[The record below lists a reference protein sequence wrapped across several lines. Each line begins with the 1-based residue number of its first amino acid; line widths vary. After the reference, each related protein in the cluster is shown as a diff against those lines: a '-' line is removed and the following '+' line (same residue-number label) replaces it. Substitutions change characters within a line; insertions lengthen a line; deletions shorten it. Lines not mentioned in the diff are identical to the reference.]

1 MTSVNTNMGS
11 LIAMSNMSKQEREM
25 QTAMERLSSGLRINN
40 AADDAAGS
48 AIASKLT
55 AQVRSLEQAIRN
67 GNDAISLTQT
77 AEGAL
82 GEVENILQRMREL
95 AVQAGN
101 STLNQSDRSQIQ
113 AEMDQLAAEI
123 NSIASK
129 TNFNKV
135 KLLDGSNEKVTM
147 QIGIDASDALDIAL
161 KQTDVEA
168 LGIGKSNTSSV
179 SRIVSARMEG
189 FGTTDITK
197 TDIKI
202 NGKNFTATDFDLD
215 ATTIDG
221 TSTDVNATE
230 SAEAANER
238 QAKALEVK
246 INENTGEHGVV
257 ARAFNEIKAGTT
269 SYRAA
274 DVAINGTTVKSRATK
289 EDFVAAVNDEVV
301 GVNAKIDSDGFV
313 VLSNTDGDNIAFT
326 GGGGLTVLGI
336 ANDVY
341 GGFVELTATNGK
353 PITIQAGNSENG
365 FSGLAGTTADVDNIG
380 FNETEL
386 ATQGEGVTV
395 RGSTRVSNSQ
405 LTATDGLKIN
415 GVLIT
420 ELDDQTS
427 SNVSAQD
434 KVRQINDKTD
444 QHGVVATASTK
455 IKLTVDLVG
464 ATIAEH
470 DKTTI
475 AGVEVDLSGVTTTS
489 TLIST
494 INNAMSG
501 VNDVV
506 ASYDEANGNLI
517 LESASGATITL
528 DDSDDGTGQGELFAT
543 ATYMDGT
550 SFGFASGAATAAN
563 SARGFISL
571 TAKDGGSIVIEDG
584 VADGN
589 TDTGAP
595 EIGFKSQNE
604 KAQAA
609 TGLDVGTTASA
620 TNSLSA
626 LDRAID
632 TVSEFRAS
640 FGAFENRLEASIS
653 NLVTLQVNTD
663 NARSRIED
671 ADFAHETSK
680 LTKAQILS
688 QAATS
693 MLAQANASKQ
703 SLLALL
709 QG

>member
-11 LIAMSNMSKQEREM
+11 LIAMANMSKQEREM
-25 QTAMERLSSGLRINN
+25 QSAMERLSSGLRINN

-55 AQVRSLEQAIRN
+55 AQVKSLGQAIRN
-67 GNDAISLTQT
+67 GNDAVSLTQT

-82 GEVENILQRMREL
+82 GEIENILQRMREL

-113 AEMDQLAAEI
+113 AEMDQLAEEI
-123 NSIASK
+123 NSISSK

-135 KLLDGSNEKVTM
+135 KLLDGSNDKVTM
-147 QIGIDASDALDIAL
+147 QIGIDATDALDIAL

-168 LGIGKSNTSSV
+168 LGIGKTNTSSV
-179 SRIVSARMEG
+179 GRIVTARMEG
-189 FGTTDITK
+189 FGTTDIAK
-197 TDIKI
+197 EDIKI
-202 NGKNFTATDFDLD
+202 NGENFSATDFDLD

-221 TSTDVNATE
+221 TPTDI
-230 SAEAANER
+230 SAADASNAANER

-246 INENTGEHGVV
+246 INENTGAHGVV
-257 ARAFNEIKAGTT
+257 ARAFNEIKAATT
-269 SYRAA
+269 SYTAA
-274 DVAINGTTVKSRATK
+274 DVIINGTTVKSRATK
-289 EDFVAAVNDEVV
+289 EDFVDAVNDEVT
-301 GVNAKIDSDGFV
+301 GINAKIDTDGFV
-313 VLSNTDGDNIAFT
+313 VLSNTDGDQIAFT

-341 GGFVELTATNGK
+341 GGFVELTSVDNK

-365 FSGLAGTTADVDNIG
+365 YAGLSGTTGDLDNIG
-380 FNETEL
+380 LNEVVN
-386 ATQGEGVTV
+386 ASNGVGVTV
-395 RGSTRVSNSQ
+395 RGSSAVSNSQ
-405 LTATDGLKIN
+405 LTGTDGLKIN

-434 KVRQINDKTD
+434 KVRQINDKTSE
-444 QHGVVATASTK
+444 HGVIATAATK
-455 IKLTVDLVG
+455 IKMTVDLVG
-464 ATIAEH
+464 ATIGNH

-475 AGVEVDLSGVTTTS
+475 AGVEVDLSGVTTTT

-506 ASYDEANGNLI
+506 ASYDQSNGNLI
-517 LESASGATITL
+517 LSSASGATIDL
-528 DDSDDGTGQGELFAT
+528 DDSDDGTGQGDLFKT
-543 ATYMDGT
+543 ATFMDGT
-550 SFGFASGAATAAN
+550 TFGFASGAGTGAN
-563 SARGFISL
+563 AARGTISL
-571 TAKDGGSIVIEDG
+571 TAEDGGSIIIEDG
-584 VADGN
+584 VADSN
-589 TDTGAP
+589 TNTGAN

-604 KAQAA
+604 KAQTA
-609 TGLDVGTTASA
+609 TGLDVGSTVAA
-620 TNSLSA
+620 TNSLAS
-626 LDRAID
+626 LDDAID

-640 FGAFENRLEASIS
+640 FGAYENRLEASIS

-663 NARSRIED
+663 AARSRIED

-709 QG
+709 QS